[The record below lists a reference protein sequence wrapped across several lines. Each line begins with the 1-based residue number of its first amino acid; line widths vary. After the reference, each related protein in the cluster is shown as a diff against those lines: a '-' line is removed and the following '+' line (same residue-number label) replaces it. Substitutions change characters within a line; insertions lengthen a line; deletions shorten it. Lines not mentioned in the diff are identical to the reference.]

1 MPFNTLTA
9 SQSGK
14 LSKRPKD
21 LPIEIS
27 GGLNKMAFR
36 IINEIDLDELNTNQ
50 KIKLLDVI
58 LKNTIIKNININNDL
73 PFQKVEIEIV
83 KND

>member
-27 GGLNKMAFR
+27 RGLNEMAFR
-36 IINEIDLDELNTNQ
+36 IINEIELDELNTNQ
-50 KIKLLDVI
+50 KIKLLDII
-58 LKNTIIKNININNDL
+58 LRNTLVRNSNISNDL
-73 PFQKVEIEIV
+73 PFEKVEIEIV
-83 KND
+83 K

>member
-36 IINEIDLDELNTNQ
+36 IINEIELDELNTNQ
-50 KIKLLDVI
+50 KIKLLDII
-58 LKNTIIKNININNDL
+58 LRNTLVRNINISNDL
-73 PFQKVEIEIV
+73 PFEKVEIEIV
-83 KND
+83 K

>member
-1 MPFNTLTA
+1 MAFNSLTA

-21 LPIEIS
+21 LPIEIKKR
-27 GGLNKMAFR
+27 LNDIALQ
-36 IINEIDLDELNTNQ
+36 IINDIDLNELNPNQ

-58 LKNTIIKNININNDL
+58 LRNTLIKNINLTNAL
-73 PFQKVEIEIV
+73 PFEKVEIEII
-83 KND
+83 K

>member
-50 KIKLLDVI
+50 KIKLLDII
-58 LKNTIIKNININNDL
+58 LRNTLVKNVNLTNTL
-73 PFQKVEIEIV
+73 PFEKLEIEIV
-83 KND
+83 K

>member
-1 MPFNTLTA
+1 MPFNSVTA

-27 GGLNKMAFR
+27 KGLNEMAYR
-36 IINEIDLDELNTNQ
+36 IINEIDLNKLNPNQ
-50 KIKLLDVI
+50 KIKLLDII
-58 LKNTIIKNININNDL
+58 LRNTLIKNINLTNAL
-73 PFQKVEIEIV
+73 PFEKVEIEVI
-83 KND
+83 K

>member
-1 MPFNTLTA
+1 MAFNSLTA

-21 LPIEIS
+21 LPIEIKKR
-27 GGLNKMAFR
+27 LNDIALQ
-36 IINEIDLDELNTNQ
+36 IINDIDLNELNPNQ

-58 LKNTIIKNININNDL
+58 LRNTLIKNINLTNAL
-73 PFQKVEIEIV
+73 PFERVEIEII
-83 KND
+83 K

>member
-36 IINEIDLDELNTNQ
+36 IINEIDLDELNANQ
-50 KIKLLDVI
+50 KIKLLDII
-58 LKNTIIKNININNDL
+58 LRNTLVKNVNLTNTL
-73 PFQKVEIEIV
+73 PFEKLEIEIV
-83 KND
+83 K